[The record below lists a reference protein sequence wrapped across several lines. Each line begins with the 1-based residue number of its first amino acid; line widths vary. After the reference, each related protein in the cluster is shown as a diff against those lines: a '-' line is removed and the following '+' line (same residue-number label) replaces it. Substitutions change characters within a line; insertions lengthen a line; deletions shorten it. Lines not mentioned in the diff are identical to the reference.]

1 MLTLYHYW
9 SSVCSQ
15 KVRFCLA
22 EKGLEWESRHIDLFT
37 FDHWQPHY
45 LALNPKAVV
54 PTLDHDGNVLIESNV
69 IVEYLDDMFPGLSLS
84 PVEPLAKSRMR
95 LWLYDSEAIAHSNVN
110 TASYNPRH
118 APRLARFS
126 KEQLMETVSGHP
138 NRNLRIRMLKR
149 AEQGVLAEEEDTAY
163 ANLEDLLDR
172 MEASLANGPWILGE
186 AFSLADI
193 AMAPFINR
201 IEVLERPII
210 IDASIRPRI
219 AEWWQRIQNRPG
231 FKITFSFA
239 NPNADDP
246 IKR

>member
-15 KVRFCLA
+15 KARFCLA
-22 EKGLEWESRHIDLFT
+22 EKGLEWQSRHIDLFT
-37 FDHWQPHY
+37 FDHWQPDY

-54 PTLDHDGNVLIESNV
+54 PTLDHDGHVLIESNV
-69 IVEYLDDMFPGLSLS
+69 IAEYLDDAFPD
-84 PVEPLAKSRMR
+84 PPLGPDDALATAKMR
-95 LWLYDSEAIAHSNVN
+95 LWLYDSEAIAHPSVN

-126 KEQLMETVSGHP
+126 TKELIKTVSGHP
-138 NRNLRIRMLKR
+138 DRNTRIRMLKR
-149 AEQGVLAEEEDTAY
+149 AEHGVPAEEEDTAY

-172 MEASLANGPWILGE
+172 MEATLADGPWLLGE
-186 AFSLADI
+186 TFGLADI
-193 AMAPFINR
+193 AMAPYVNR
-201 IEVLERPII
+201 IGVLKRPEMIT
-210 IDASIRPRI
+210 ASTRPRV
-219 AEWWQRIQNRPG
+219 AEWWRRIQARPG
-231 FKITFSFA
+231 FQEAFSFA

>member
-15 KVRFCLA
+15 KARFCLA
-22 EKGLEWESRHIDLFT
+22 EKGLEWQSRHIDLFT
-37 FDHWQPHY
+37 FDHWQPDY

-54 PTLDHDGNVLIESNV
+54 PTLDHDGHVLIESNV
-69 IVEYLDDMFPGLSLS
+69 IAEYLDDAFSGPALI
-84 PVEPLAKSRMR
+84 PTDALAKARMR
-95 LWLYDSEAIAHSNVN
+95 LWLYDSEAIAHPGVN

-138 NRNLRIRMLKR
+138 DRNTRIRMMKR
-149 AEQGVLAEEEDTAY
+149 AEHGVPAEEEHTAY
-163 ANLEDLLDR
+163 ANLGDLLDR
-172 MEASLANGPWILGE
+172 MEATLADGLWILGE

-193 AMAPFINR
+193 AMAPYINR
-201 IEVLERPII
+201 IEVLARPEMV
-210 IDASIRPRI
+210 AEAVRPRV
-219 AEWWQRIQNRPG
+219 AEWWQRVQGRPG
-231 FKITFSFA
+231 FHEAFSFA

-246 IKR
+246 VKR

>member
-15 KVRFCLA
+15 KAGFCLA
-22 EKGLEWESRHIDLFT
+22 EKGLEWQSRHIDLFT
-37 FDHWQPHY
+37 FDHWQPDY

-54 PTLDHDGNVLIESNV
+54 PTLDHDGHVLIESNV
-69 IVEYLDDMFPGLSLS
+69 IAEYLDDAFSGPALI
-84 PVEPLAKSRMR
+84 PTDALAKARMR
-95 LWLYDSEAIAHSNVN
+95 LWLYDSEAIAHPGVN

-138 NRNLRIRMLKR
+138 DRNTRIRMMKR
-149 AEQGVLAEEEDTAY
+149 AEHGVPAEEEHTAY
-163 ANLEDLLDR
+163 ANLGDLLDR
-172 MEASLANGPWILGE
+172 MEATLADGLWILGE

-193 AMAPFINR
+193 AMAPYINR
-201 IEVLERPII
+201 IEVLERPEMV
-210 IDASIRPRI
+210 AEAVRPRV
-219 AEWWQRIQNRPG
+219 AEWWQRVQGRPG
-231 FKITFSFA
+231 FHEAFSFA

-246 IKR
+246 VKR

>member
-15 KVRFCLA
+15 NVRFCLA

-37 FDHWQPHY
+37 FDHWKPHY

-54 PTLDHDGNVLIESNV
+54 PTLDHDGDVLIESNM

-95 LWLYDSEAIAHSNVN
+95 LWLYDSEAIAHSNDN

-118 APRLARFS
+118 APRFARFC
-126 KEQLMETVSGHP
+126 KEQLKETASGHP
-138 NRNLRIRMLKR
+138 NRNLRIQMLKR
-149 AEQGVLAEEEDTAY
+149 AEQGMLAEEEDTAY

-172 MEASLANGPWILGE
+172 MEASLANGPWLLGG

-201 IEVLERPII
+201 IEVLEYPII

-219 AEWWQRIQNRPG
+219 AEWWRRIQNRPG
-231 FKITFSFA
+231 FKTAFSFA

>member
-1 MLTLYHYW
+1 
-9 SSVCSQ
+9 
-15 KVRFCLA
+15 
-22 EKGLEWESRHIDLFT
+22 
-37 FDHWQPHY
+37 
-45 LALNPKAVV
+45 
-54 PTLDHDGNVLIESNV
+54 
-69 IVEYLDDMFPGLSLS
+69 
-84 PVEPLAKSRMR
+84 
-95 LWLYDSEAIAHSNVN
+95 
-110 TASYNPRH
+110 
-118 APRLARFS
+118 
-126 KEQLMETVSGHP
+126 
-138 NRNLRIRMLKR
+138 MLKR
-149 AEQGVLAEEEDTAY
+149 AEQGVLAEEDAAY

-219 AEWWQRIQNRPG
+219 AEWWRRIQNRPG
-231 FKITFSFA
+231 FKAAFSFA

>member
-15 KVRFCLA
+15 KVRFCLE

-69 IVEYLDDMFPGLSLS
+69 IVEYLDDIFPGLSLS

-138 NRNLRIRMLKR
+138 NRNLRT
-149 AEQGVLAEEEDTAY
+149 QC
-163 ANLEDLLDR
+163 
-172 MEASLANGPWILGE
+172 
-186 AFSLADI
+186 
-193 AMAPFINR
+193 
-201 IEVLERPII
+201 
-210 IDASIRPRI
+210 
-219 AEWWQRIQNRPG
+219 
-231 FKITFSFA
+231 
-239 NPNADDP
+239 
-246 IKR
+246 